1 MNANGAGASIFIH
14 NRFGTPA
21 LTVCPEWWGNSA
33 LGAHVLKVFVCPRLR
48 GRINKQFSLVTWIC
62 QCFSSAFPLP
72 CSLENLTPLIFSCL
86 VCCQGWLVI
95 QTFFAFLSRYLL
107 VTHTHWDSLRFFPHK
122 SVDRLPFVSAVA
134 SGVLSLYCNWEKDQ
148 VTHCFTSLSII
159 NRVIVPIS
167 LSYLLSD
174 FVNCL
179 WGAAPWWQKQTL
191 QFDIAV

>member
-1 MNANGAGASIFIH
+1 MNLSVFLISLSTAMLIGESDSTHIQL
-14 NRFGTPA
+14 FG
-21 LTVCPEWWGNSA
+21 LLSGLVSNSNI
-33 LGAHVLKVFVCPRLR
+33 L
-48 GRINKQFSLVTWIC
+48 
-62 QCFSSAFPLP
+62 CFSFQISA
-72 CSLENLTPLIFSCL
+72 
-86 VCCQGWLVI
+86 GH
-95 QTFFAFLSRYLL
+95 
-107 VTHTHWDSLRFFPHK
+107 THTGTLWDFSPHK

-191 QFDIAV
+191 QFDIAVKVKNPQTNCWSLISHSERGAFLLRVS